1 MFSLSSAYTSFPLTS
16 AIARTSGKS
25 KSKFWYNHTAITVFL
40 KNTLPSFEVWQIRD
54 KRSSKYS
61 GPDEYTL

>member
-1 MFSLSSAYTSFPLTS
+1 MFSSSLAYTFFPLTN
-16 AIARTSGKS
+16 AIARISGKS
-25 KSKFWYNHTAITVFL
+25 KSKFWHNHIAVTDFL

-61 GPDEYTL
+61 GPDKYTL